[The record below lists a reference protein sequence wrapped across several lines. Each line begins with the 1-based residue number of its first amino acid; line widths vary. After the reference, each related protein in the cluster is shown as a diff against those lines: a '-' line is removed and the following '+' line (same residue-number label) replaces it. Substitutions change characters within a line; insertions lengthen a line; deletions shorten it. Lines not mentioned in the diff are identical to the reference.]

1 MTKYFVFFILFL
13 SIKLALSQS
22 FLEKCSFKSGERISY
37 NIMYNLGFIWVNA
50 GKVDFSVDSSQFQNK
65 PVYIFKSA
73 GTSYSSYDWIMKVRE
88 AFSSTAECK
97 NLKPLKYIRKSIEG
111 SYFAS
116 EIYEFDYIKNK
127 LYTQIENS
135 KTKLTCDTF
144 VLKNNALDLLTAIY
158 VCRNIDFSKYKIEDK
173 IPFLILL
180 DNKYEPLGIKY
191 LGTEKIQNRDGKQFN
206 CLKFSAT
213 VVAGTIFRKGEN
225 MKIWVTND
233 KNHLP
238 VYIEANILVGTV
250 KAFITSWS
258 GL

>member
-1 MTKYFVFFILFL
+1 M
-13 SIKLALSQS
+13 IKLIIFFAFLFISKLTLSQS

-37 NIMYNLGFIWVNA
+37 NIMYNIGFIWVNA
-50 GKVDFSVDSSQFQNK
+50 GKVDFSVDSTQFQNK

-88 AFSSTAECK
+88 SFTSSAEYN
-97 NLKPLKYIRKSIEG
+97 NLRSLKYIRKSVEG
-111 SYFAS
+111 SYFAN

-135 KTKLTCDTF
+135 KTKLTRDTF
-144 VLKNNALDLLTAIY
+144 ALKNNALDLLTAIY

-180 DNKYEPLGIKY
+180 DNKYEPLYVKY

-206 CLKFSAT
+206 CLKFSASLLS
-213 VVAGTIFRKGEN
+213 GTIFRSGEN

-238 VYIEANILVGTV
+238 VYIEANILVGSV
-250 KAFITSWS
+250 KVFVSSWS

>member
-22 FLEKCSFKSGERISY
+22 FLEKCSFKSGEKISY

-88 AFSSTAECK
+88 TFSSTAECE

-144 VLKNNALDLLTAIY
+144 ALKNNALDLLTAIY